1 MASAGDKIEPMTAPS
16 ETELQSLR
24 ESLSAFKA
32 ELAKVIVGMQAG
44 GDRKKRRD
52 LTRRMDACK
61 RRARAL
67 SRQTEEILSTLE
79 DGHEA
84 RPELETAR
92 VFLGKVQDLGNG
104 TGQA

>member
-1 MASAGDKIEPMTAPS
+1 MTTQP
-16 ETELQSLR
+16 ETDLEALRQSL
-24 ESLSAFKA
+24 STFKA

-61 RRARAL
+61 RRARGL
-67 SRQTEEILSTLE
+67 SRQVDIVLAHLE
-79 DGHEA
+79 PEHEA
-84 RPELETAR
+84 RPELETAS

-104 TGQA
+104 AG

>member
-1 MASAGDKIEPMTAPS
+1 MTAQP
-16 ETELQSLR
+16 ETDLASLR
-24 ESLSAFKA
+24 QSLSAFKA

-61 RRARAL
+61 RRARGL
-67 SRQTEEILSTLE
+67 SRQVEAVLTQLDTE
-79 DGHEA
+79 HEA
-84 RPELETAR
+84 RPELETAS

-104 TGQA
+104 TG

>member
-1 MASAGDKIEPMTAPS
+1 MTAQP
-16 ETELQSLR
+16 ETDLESLR
-24 ESLSAFKA
+24 QSLSAFKA

-61 RRARAL
+61 RRAKHLTREAA
-67 SRQTEEILSTLE
+67 SVLE
-79 DGHEA
+79 SLEPEHEA
-84 RPELETAR
+84 RAELETAV

-104 TGQA
+104 AAQRDETT

>member
-1 MASAGDKIEPMTAPS
+1 MTTEPDTDL
-16 ETELQSLR
+16 ESLR
-24 ESLSAFKA
+24 HSLSAFKA

-61 RRARAL
+61 RRSRAL
-67 SRQTEEILSTLE
+67 SRQVDAMLLGLEE
-79 DGHEA
+79 DHEA
-84 RPELETAR
+84 RAELETAA

-104 TGQA
+104 SAQA

>member
-1 MASAGDKIEPMTAPS
+1 MTAHP
-16 ETELQSLR
+16 ETDVDALRQSLS
-24 ESLSAFKA
+24 EFKA

-61 RRARAL
+61 RRARTL
-67 SRQTEEILSTLE
+67 SRQTDEVLSTLDE
-79 DGHEA
+79 SHEA
-84 RPELETAR
+84 RPELETAV

-104 TGQA
+104 AQNEAG